1 MGILGLSAI
10 YNVATGLMDAGQSQ
24 ENVIEAGLS
33 HMSNIGN
40 PTTAPTRTFG

>member
-24 ENVIEAGLS
+24 ENVVEGIAA
-33 HMSNIGN
+33 
-40 PTTAPTRTFG
+40 APSRGPGWGSTGP